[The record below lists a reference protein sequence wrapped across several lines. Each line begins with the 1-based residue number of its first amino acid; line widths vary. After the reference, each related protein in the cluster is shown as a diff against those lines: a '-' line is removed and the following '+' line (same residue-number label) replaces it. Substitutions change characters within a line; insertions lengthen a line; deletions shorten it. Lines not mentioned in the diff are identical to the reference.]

1 MPAVL
6 PPALAP
12 LLDTLRCPVCG
23 AALRPAQ
30 GALRCPTGHTFNI
43 ARQGYVSL
51 LTGARALS
59 GDDTAMVQAR
69 TRFLA
74 TGTYAPVSQVLT
86 HLAAEAVSTRGTVL
100 DAGCGTGYYLAG
112 VLDRLPT
119 ARGLGL
125 DASVRA
131 LRSAARSHERAA
143 AASWDVFRPLPL
155 ADQAVDV
162 VLNVFAPRNPPE
174 FHRVL
179 RGSGRLIV
187 VRPTQQHLAELRAHV
202 PGMVTIDP
210 DKERRLHRALGP
222 FFEATGTRRLEY
234 TARLTS
240 QEAADLVGM
249 TPSARHLG
257 QEDLA
262 GRGALPDRITVSV
275 LATSYR
281 PR

>member
-12 LLDTLRCPVCG
+12 LLDSLRCPVCG

-51 LTGARALS
+51 LTGTRPLS

-112 VLDRLPT
+112 VLDRLPS

-143 AASWDVFRPLPL
+143 AASWDVFRPFPL
-155 ADQAVDV
+155 ADQVVDV

>member
-125 DASVRA
+125 DASVQA

-143 AASWDVFRPLPL
+143 AASWDVFRPFPL

-162 VLNVFAPRNPPE
+162 VLNVFAPRGRGGRRPP
-174 FHRVL
+174 
-179 RGSGRLIV
+179 
-187 VRPTQQHLAELRAHV
+187 RA
-202 PGMVTIDP
+202 
-210 DKERRLHRALGP
+210 AGP
-222 FFEATGTRRLEY
+222 
-234 TARLTS
+234 
-240 QEAADLVGM
+240 
-249 TPSARHLG
+249 P
-257 QEDLA
+257 A
-262 GRGALPDRITVSV
+262 GRAGGGGAGR
-275 LATSYR
+275 A
-281 PR
+281 PRGPRGARGGGGARGAGGGRGR